1 MSNVFTKSFISFSKE
16 LAIAENFLNIGK
28 KNAILKIIK
37 AEKNYDLFT
46 HADIENLSVFFKEKE
61 VLFFP
66 FSTFGIDKFD
76 YNQQKKR
83 YEIELIYLGKFI
95 KDFQNQKT
103 SDKLP
108 DTNFKIQFKE
118 SGLAK
123 KEIDNIPIEKIT
135 KEYINYTEVKKSK
148 CNKKCFLWLL
158 LLLGLLGLIKKDSGD
173 SDGDKTLKCK
183 EGTYSGGL
191 YSSKC
196 YPCSIGYYSEA
207 GAIYCKRCPYGQS
220 SYGNSS
226 TCFNCSAGTF
236 SDYYNKECA
245 ICEGG
250 TYSVEGS
257 SSCIKCPGGKYSK
270 DGAENA

>member
-1 MSNVFTKSFISFSKE
+1 LYKSLHNKTLDQYIDKELYSAQLLSDNQIKDLNNFKKKRINNLPMSNVFTKSFISFSKE
-16 LAIAENFLNIGK
+16 LAVAENFLNNGK

-37 AEKNYDLFT
+37 AEKNYDLYT
-46 HADIENLSVFFKEKE
+46 HADIENLSVFKEKE

-66 FSTFGIDKFD
+66 FSVFGIDKFE

-83 YEIELIYLGKFI
+83 YEIELIYLGKYI

-118 SGLAK
+118 SGLSK
-123 KEIDNIPIEKIT
+123 KEIDNISIEKIK
-135 KEYINYTEVKKSK
+135 KEYIHYTEVKKSK

-173 SDGDKTLKCK
+173 SDGNKTPKCK
-183 EGTYSGGL
+183 EGTYLGGL
-191 YSSKC
+191 FLSEC

-207 GAIYCKRCPYGQS
+207 GATYCKRCPYGQS
-220 SYGNSS
+220 SYGNS
-226 TCFNCSAGTF
+226 
-236 SDYYNKECA
+236 
-245 ICEGG
+245 
-250 TYSVEGS
+250 
-257 SSCIKCPGGKYSK
+257 
-270 DGAENA
+270 